1 MKTIL
6 NSLLYVAY
14 ALPVLALCWL
24 IWSDLSHVDELKKA
38 RNEVAQLQQQL
49 ARTGNHQ

>member
-14 ALPVLALCWL
+14 VLPVLALCWL
-24 IWSDLSHVDELKKA
+24 IWSDLSHVDERKKA

-49 ARTGNHQ
+49 AQMRGH